1 MLQFS
6 FFLSVKNL
14 IKPLI
19 LSALVLT
26 ISSCKKDS
34 ESSNIP
40 STNDKT
46 VGASANDLLALN
58 KYNQLN
64 IQISYMPGFEPS
76 GATISNI
83 QSFLSG
89 LLNKPA
95 GINIS
100 TQSIASGNESAYS
113 TSSLRSI
120 ENTNRTAFTDGKTIA
135 VHVLIVDAGSTS
147 DNENGQV
154 LGVAYRNTSVAL
166 FGGNIEAN
174 SGGIGLPSK
183 TTLETTVLEHEF
195 GHILGLVN
203 IGSPLQS
210 NHEDGS
216 HPGHCSETD
225 CLMYFAVETSNFVG
239 NLLGGNI
246 PTLDAGCRAD
256 LKANGGK

>member
-6 FFLSVKNL
+6 IFLRVQSIVKPLVLSVL
-14 IKPLI
+14 L
-19 LSALVLT
+19 LAMLG
-26 ISSCKKDS
+26 CKKDS

-40 STNDKT
+40 NVNDKT
-46 VGASANDLLALN
+46 VGASANDLLALD
-58 KYNQLN
+58 KYNRLN

-89 LLNKPA
+89 ILNKPA
-95 GINIS
+95 GINIT

-113 TSSLRSI
+113 TSSLRAI
-120 ENTNRTAFTDGKTIA
+120 ENNNRTAFTSDKTIA
-135 VHVLIVDAGSTS
+135 VHVLIVDGGSTS

-166 FGGNIEAN
+166 FGANIEAN

-210 NHEDGS
+210 NHEDGA
-216 HPGHCSETD
+216 HPGHCTETD

-246 PTLDAGCRAD
+246 PTLDSGCRAD